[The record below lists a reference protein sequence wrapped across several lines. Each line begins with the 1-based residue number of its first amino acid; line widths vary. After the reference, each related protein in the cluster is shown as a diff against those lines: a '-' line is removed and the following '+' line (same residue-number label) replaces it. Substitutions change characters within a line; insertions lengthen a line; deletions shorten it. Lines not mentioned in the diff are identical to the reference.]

1 MCKLAIL
8 GGTPVRTRDFPNRIS
23 MGSEE
28 KSAALRVL
36 DTDVLSGFVGAA
48 GKFFNGGKEVVEFEN
63 LWAQTYGFEHAI
75 SVNSLTTGLQTA
87 AGAVGIEPG
96 DEVICSPYSMSASAT
111 SVLFYGGIPV
121 FADLDPNRFTLDPV
135 SIERN
140 ITSRTKAILVV
151 HLFGYPADM
160 DAIMKIAARHK
171 LRVIE
176 DAAQA
181 PGVYYKGK
189 PVGTIGDIGGFSL
202 NFHKHIHTG
211 EGGLLVTNNDELAL
225 RCRLIR
231 NHGENAT
238 EAYGVED
245 ISNMIGSNYRFT
257 ELQAAIGIEQFKKL
271 KGFLAHRAKLGHYLD
286 NRLKSIPGLAI
297 QQIESGSTHSYYMYP
312 IRFDEE
318 VVGVSRNRFLRAVAA
333 ELPKPKFWDTTPFAE
348 GYVKPLYLNA
358 LYQKKI
364 AIGKKGFPFNSNPGV
379 TYDYPKG
386 LCPVTEKL
394 YEKELL
400 LSPLVREG
408 MGIEDIKDFADAI
421 EKVVGGIRE
430 LMESSNGPGSERLYD
445 AVVAIDENVDN
456 A

>member
-1 MCKLAIL
+1 MSKLAIL
-8 GGTPVRTRDFPNRIS
+8 GGTPVRTKEFPNRVS

-36 DTDVLSGFVGAA
+36 DSDILSGFVGAA

-63 LWAQTYGFEHAI
+63 LWAQTYGFKNAI

-87 AGAVGIEPG
+87 VGAVGIEPG

-111 SVLFYGGIPV
+111 SVLFYGGIPI
-121 FADLDPNRFTLDPV
+121 FADLDQNRFTLDPA
-135 SIERN
+135 SIERR
-140 ITSRTKAILVV
+140 ITPRTKAILVV

-160 DAIMKIAARHK
+160 DAIMKIAAKHG
-171 LRVIE
+171 LSVIE

-181 PGVYYKGK
+181 PGIYYKGRS
-189 PVGTIGDIGGFSL
+189 VGTIGDIGGFSL

-211 EGGLLVTNNDELAL
+211 EGGLLVTNNDEIAL

-238 EAYGVED
+238 EAYGVEE

-271 KGFLAHRAKLGHYLD
+271 KGILAHRTKLGHYLD
-286 NRLKSIPGLAI
+286 RRLKSIPGLTI

-312 IRFDEE
+312 VRFDEE
-318 VVGVSRNRFLRAVAA
+318 IVGISRNLFLRAVAL

-348 GYVKPLYLNA
+348 GYVKPLYLNP

-364 AIGKKGFPFNSNPGV
+364 AIGKKGFPFNFNPGV

-408 MGIEDIKDFADAI
+408 MDIDDIKDFADAI

-430 LMESSNGPGSERLYD
+430 LKDSLAGLASGMLYD
-445 AVVAIDENVDN
+445 AVRAIDENVS
-456 A
+456 

>member
-1 MCKLAIL
+1 MTKLAIL
-8 GGTPVRTRDFPNRIS
+8 GGTPVRTKDFPNRIS

-28 KSAALRVL
+28 KKAVLRVM
-36 DTDVLSGFVGAA
+36 DSDVLSGFVGAP

-63 LWAQTYGFEHAI
+63 LWAQTYGFKNAI
-75 SVNSLTTGLQTA
+75 SVNSWTSGLQTA
-87 AGAVGIEPG
+87 VGAVGIEPG
-96 DEVICSPYSMSASAT
+96 DEVICSPYTMSASAT
-111 SVLFYGGIPV
+111 CVLFYGGIPI
-121 FADLDPNRFTLDPV
+121 FADLDPNRFTLDPI
-135 SIERN
+135 SIEHR
-140 ITSRTKAILVV
+140 ITPRTKAILVV

-160 DAIMKIAARHK
+160 DAIMKIAAKHG

-181 PGVYYKGK
+181 PGIYYKGK
-189 PVGTIGDIGGFSL
+189 PVGTSGDVGGFSL
-202 NFHKHIHTG
+202 NFHKHIQTG
-211 EGGLLVTNNDELAL
+211 EGGLLVTNNEEIAL

-245 ISNMIGSNYRFT
+245 ISNLIGSNYRLT

-286 NRLKSIPGLAI
+286 SRLKSIPGLTV

-312 IRFDEE
+312 VRFDEE
-318 VVGVSRNRFLRAVAA
+318 IVGISRNLFLHAVAA
-333 ELPKPKFWDTTPFAE
+333 ELPKPRFWDTTPFAE
-348 GYVKPLYLNA
+348 GYVKPLYLNP

-364 AIGKKGFPFNSNPGV
+364 AIGKNGFPFNFNPDV

-386 LCPVTEKL
+386 LCPVTERL

-408 MGIEDIKDFADAI
+408 MDIGDIKDFADAI
-421 EKVVGGIRE
+421 EKVVGGIGELRE
-430 LMESSNGPGSERLYD
+430 SPTDSASEILYD
-445 AVVAIDENVDN
+445 AVRAIDDNVL
-456 A
+456 